1 MTVFKHT
8 DCISPV
14 VQQAAEEATPE
25 NMILEELQKN
35 ADDAGCRQKY

>member
-14 VQQAAEEATPE
+14 VQQTTEEATPE
-25 NMILEELQKN
+25 TMILEELQKN
-35 ADDAGCRQKY
+35 ADDAGCRHKY